1 MVGAFVSASF
11 WVMRF
16 ALSQQRAITDRFIA
30 HLEKMLDEQKKEN
43 RLHREALR
51 KLTGAVR
58 RCSSL
63 VSTSYRTCRTGPTE
77 MEAVDGA

>member
-1 MVGAFVSASF
+1 MEALTLVGAFVSASF

-30 HLEKMLDEQKKEN
+30 HLERMLEEQRRSQELN
-43 RLHREALR
+43 RQSLA

-58 RCSSL
+58 RSSSIL
-63 VSTSYRTCRTGPTE
+63 RRLAATRAS
-77 MEAVDGA
+77 DGS